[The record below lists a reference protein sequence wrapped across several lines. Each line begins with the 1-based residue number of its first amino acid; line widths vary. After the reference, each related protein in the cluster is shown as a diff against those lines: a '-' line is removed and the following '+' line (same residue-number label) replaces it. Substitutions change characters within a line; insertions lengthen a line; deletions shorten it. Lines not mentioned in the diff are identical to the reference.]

1 MHHHSLCNP
10 QTTVQPCLA
19 QKLEEGKKKKKKK
32 ITLDFVAAEMAS
44 LVASR
49 GSDETPTL
57 HPPPS
62 TPQLEEES
70 QRTGATPDRVTEP
83 GMEEHGYLFC
93 SQAFPSFSIWSLI
106 GSNQKPDD
114 GKACEWGCY
123 LPASIYMYFLNVN
136 RAHACPLNHATRL
149 CNMAICKISN
159 LGGMIILY
167 TT

>member
-49 GSDETPTL
+49 GSDEPPTL
-57 HPPPS
+57 HPP
-62 TPQLEEES
+62 PQLEEES
-70 QRTGATPDRVTEP
+70 QRTGATPHRVTEP
-83 GMEEHGYLFC
+83 GMEEHGYFFL
-93 SQAFPSFSIWSLI
+93 FPSLPTIQFLVPYWNF
-106 GSNQKPDD
+106 GSNKKLDD

-136 RAHACPLNHATRL
+136 RAHACSLNQPDYVTCMWL
-149 CNMAICKISN
+149 
-159 LGGMIILY
+159 
-167 TT
+167 